1 MRRLFRGWPRDRRQ
15 AQSGATLVE
24 LLVSVVIMGM
34 ALALIV
40 GTLSTGVLDAALAKR
55 NTAAT
60 AVVQYELDQIS
71 GGAYNDSAQSY
82 SDCFATED
90 AKSPPAPAQPGFL
103 GVCTGSSYV
112 LRADVAVA
120 SGPTP
125 TAQLWSVTVVS
136 WPSAGQVGKTV
147 QIIKVNR

>member
-1 MRRLFRGWPRDRRQ
+1 MGRLLRWWPRDRRQ
-15 AQSGATLVE
+15 AQSGTTLVE

-55 NTAAT
+55 STAAT
-60 AVVQYELDQIS
+60 AAVQYELDQIS
-71 GGAYNDSAQSY
+71 GGAYNDLAKSY

-90 AKSPPAPAQPGFL
+90 ATSPPAPAPAGFL
-103 GVCTGSSYV
+103 GACTGSSYV
-112 LRADVAVA
+112 LRADVAKA

-125 TAQLWSVTVVS
+125 TSQLWSVTVVS
-136 WPSAGQVGKTV
+136 WPSAGQVGNTV

>member
-1 MRRLFRGWPRDRRQ
+1 MPRLLKWWPRDRRQ

-60 AVVQYELDQIS
+60 AVVQYELDEIS
-71 GGAYNDSAQSY
+71 GGPYNPSAQPY

-90 AKSPPAPAQPGFL
+90 AKSPPTPASGSTCPG
-103 GVCTGSSYV
+103 GSYT
-112 LRADVAVA
+112 LRADVTV
-120 SGPTP
+120 SPGPNANSTQVW
-125 TAQLWSVTVVS
+125 TITVSS
-136 WPSAGQVGKTV
+136 WPSSAPVGSSV
-147 QIIKVNR
+147 QIIKANR

>member
-1 MRRLFRGWPRDRRQ
+1 MRRLLRWWPRDRRQ

-71 GGAYNDSAQSY
+71 GGAYNNSAQSY

-90 AKSPPAPAQPGFL
+90 AASPPAQAGFL
-103 GVCTGSSYV
+103 GACTGTSYV
-112 LRADVAVA
+112 LRADVAVT
-120 SGPTP
+120 SGPSP
-125 TAQLWSVTVVS
+125 SSQLWSVTVVS
-136 WPSAGQVGKTV
+136 WPSVGKVGNTV

>member
-1 MRRLFRGWPRDRRQ
+1 MGRLLRWWPRDRRQ
-15 AQSGATLVE
+15 AQSGTTLVE

-40 GTLSTGVLDAALAKR
+40 GTFSTGLLDAALAKR
-55 NTAAT
+55 NTSGGAIA
-60 AVVQYELDQIS
+60 QYELAQIS
-71 GGAYNDSAQSY
+71 GGAYSASASPY

-90 AKSPPAPAQPGFL
+90 ATSPPVPAASFQG
-103 GVCTGSSYV
+103 GCTGSSYV

-120 SGPTP
+120 PGPSP
-125 TAQLWSVTVVS
+125 TSQLWSVTVVS
-136 WPSAGQVGKTV
+136 WPSAGQVGNTV

>member
-1 MRRLFRGWPRDRRQ
+1 MGRLVKWWPRDRRQ

-71 GGAYNDSAQSY
+71 GGAYNNSAQSY

-90 AKSPPAPAQPGFL
+90 AASPPAQAGFL
-103 GVCTGSSYV
+103 GACTGTSYV
-112 LRADVAVA
+112 LRADVAVT
-120 SGPTP
+120 SGPSP
-125 TAQLWSVTVVS
+125 SSQLWSVTVVS
-136 WPSAGQVGKTV
+136 WPSVGKVGNTV